1 MKKFAL
7 SLLLVASSICI
18 LQAQDVQS
26 SIMSFLRNEGY
37 APSYDPDGDIEFKL
51 QGDTYYVIVKDV
63 DDYAYVEVRAPF
75 SIDLSLDE
83 LIAIANDLNRKKYI
97 GKFSAYRSS
106 DGENVMQIGME
117 FIATTT
123 VQAQIQMQHALRLF
137 PLWIEAFEEE
147 L

>member
-1 MKKFAL
+1 MKKFVL
-7 SLLLVASSICI
+7 SLLLVASSICA

-26 SIMSFLRNEGY
+26 SIMSFLRNGGY
-37 APSYDPDGDIEFKL
+37 SPSYDSDGDIQFEL
-51 QGDTYYVIVKDV
+51 QEDIYYVIVKDI

-75 SIDLSLDE
+75 SIDMPLDE
-83 LIAIANDLNRKKYI
+83 LLVIANDLNRQKYI
-97 GKFSAYRSS
+97 GKFSAYQTR

-137 PLWIEAFEEE
+137 PLWIEAFEDE